1 MPATFRNEIRI
12 VPSGFP
18 ETVVS
23 LAKLVPD
30 LKEAI
35 RETIRKSIPF
45 AEKEAV
51 DQILSRYNISKASLM
66 NQTSRNGRWQ
76 FKPKYPTESDLNGG
90 IQITGS
96 RMPVMRFSVIPD
108 TVLNQKGVPVSWR
121 TPIQIRIVK
130 KGRAQIGRPNVFL
143 AKMPT
148 GHVGVYRRKI
158 PNPGGPRRIRSD
170 GQPTQ
175 LPITEEYML
184 SVPEM
189 LASKKLRK
197 KFDDNLN
204 KYVGTVFMK
213 ELKKVSGKAWSR
225 VKRFIMGS
233 G

>member
-1 MPATFRNEIRI
+1 
-12 VPSGFP
+12 
-18 ETVVS
+18 
-23 LAKLVPD
+23 
-30 LKEAI
+30 
-35 RETIRKSIPF
+35 
-45 AEKEAV
+45 
-51 DQILSRYNISKASLM
+51 
-66 NQTSRNGRWQ
+66 
-76 FKPKYPTESDLNGG
+76 
-90 IQITGS
+90 
-96 RMPVMRFSVIPD
+96 
-108 TVLNQKGVPVSWR
+108 
-121 TPIQIRIVK
+121 
-130 KGRAQIGRPNVFL
+130 
-143 AKMPT
+143 MPT